1 MFLILGSESLKVSP
15 ELLPLLGL
23 SVDAGLGSLGLRLR
37 LGAKLTGKVT
47 DQGILLS
54 KFILEPGL
62 GVGVGVD
69 LRLKLD
75 LGGGW
80 VEGRDGGL
88 EQAAVDG
95 RRRLE

>member
-1 MFLILGSESLKVSP
+1 MSL
-15 ELLPLLGL
+15 ELLPPPGL
-23 SVDAGLGSLGLRLR
+23 SVDVGCMRLG
-37 LGAKLTGKVT
+37 LGAKLTGKVA

-54 KFILEPGL
+54 QFILEPGL
-62 GVGVGVD
+62 GVGVD

-80 VEGRDGGL
+80 VEGRGGGL
-88 EQAAVDG
+88 EQAAMDG

>member
-23 SVDAGLGSLGLRLR
+23 SVDAGLGSVGL
-37 LGAKLTGKVT
+37 
-47 DQGILLS
+47 
-54 KFILEPGL
+54 
-62 GVGVGVD
+62 GVD

-80 VEGRDGGL
+80 VEGRHGGL
-88 EQAAVDG
+88 GQAAVDG

>member
-1 MFLILGSESLKVSP
+1 MSL
-15 ELLPLLGL
+15 ELLPPPGL
-23 SVDAGLGSLGLRLR
+23 SVDVGCMRLG
-37 LGAKLTGKVT
+37 LGAKLTGKVA

-54 KFILEPGL
+54 QFILEPGL

-80 VEGRDGGL
+80 VEGRHGGL
-88 EQAAVDG
+88 GQAAVDG

>member
-1 MFLILGSESLKVSP
+1 M
-15 ELLPLLGL
+15 ELLPPPGL
-23 SVDAGLGSLGLRLR
+23 SVDVGCMRLG
-37 LGAKLTGKVT
+37 LGAKLTGKIA

-54 KFILEPGL
+54 QFILETD
-62 GVGVGVD
+62 VGVN

-75 LGGGW
+75 LGGGR

-88 EQAAVDG
+88 EQAAMDG

>member
-1 MFLILGSESLKVSP
+1 M
-15 ELLPLLGL
+15 ELLPPPGL
-23 SVDAGLGSLGLRLR
+23 SVDVGCMRLG
-37 LGAKLTGKVT
+37 LGAKLTGKVA

-54 KFILEPGL
+54 QFILEPGV
-62 GVGVGVD
+62 GVGLGVD

-88 EQAAVDG
+88 EQAAMDG

>member
-1 MFLILGSESLKVSP
+1 MFLKLGSESLKVSL
-15 ELLPLLGL
+15 ELLPLPGL
-23 SVDAGLGSLGLRLR
+23 SVDAGLGSPGLRLR
-37 LGAKLTGKVT
+37 LGAKLTGKVA

-54 KFILEPGL
+54 QFILEPGL

-80 VEGRDGGL
+80 VEGRGG
-88 EQAAVDG
+88 EQTAMDG